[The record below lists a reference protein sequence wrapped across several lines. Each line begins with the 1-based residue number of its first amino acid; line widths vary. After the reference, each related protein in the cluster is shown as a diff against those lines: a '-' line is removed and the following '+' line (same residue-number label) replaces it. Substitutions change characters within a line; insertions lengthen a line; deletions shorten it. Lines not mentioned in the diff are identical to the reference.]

1 MTPEQYTSNG
11 NVGENEKTLRQ
22 IRRSIHCIENRLEHL
37 TEKLELC
44 LEAFAQKEE
53 NGFSEK
59 DLYAEDLDNYEL

>member
-1 MTPEQYTSNG
+1 M
-11 NVGENEKTLRQ
+11 
-22 IRRSIHCIENRLEHL
+22 

-59 DLYAEDLDNYEL
+59 DLYDEDLGNDEW